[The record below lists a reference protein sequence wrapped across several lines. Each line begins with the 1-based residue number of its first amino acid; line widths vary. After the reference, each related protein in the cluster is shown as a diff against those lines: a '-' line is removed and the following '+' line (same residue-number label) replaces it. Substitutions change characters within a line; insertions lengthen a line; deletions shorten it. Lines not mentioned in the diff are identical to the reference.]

1 MGSIPVQA
9 LNFFSGLIS
18 QLLKLSIYCDDLH
31 LLKMYFPQYKYM
43 TFMHSYHNSYDVSMK
58 NLVLNQL
65 IIPSLKFFTLITF
78 LLDIVLILKGEF
90 CLGHSWE
97 LMD

>member
-1 MGSIPVQA
+1 MDRKS
-9 LNFFSGLIS
+9 
-18 QLLKLSIYCDDLH
+18 H
-31 LLKMYFPQYKYM
+31 LLLNPFTPKISLLIFPYYL
-43 TFMHSYHNSYDVSMK
+43 SYNFYDVSMK